1 MGNHLEVVNAVK
13 SLSAK
18 WEELAGQLGLH
29 RNTIGNI
36 KAYKDTSSLHLN
48 LAIEEWLNLNYDHK
62 KYGRPTWRHLAEI
75 VGTISSSLSES
86 IKRDHGISIN

>member
-1 MGNHLEVVNAVK
+1 MK

-18 WEELAGQLGLH
+18 WEELAGQLGLR

-36 KAYKDTSSLHLN
+36 KADKDTSSLHLN

-75 VGTISSSLSES
+75 VGRINSSLSES